1 MDLSFL
7 RKAGAVMEGLILL
20 ILGVIFLPI
29 YILIDRAA
37 AKKPPSESKD
47 TRPPVQR
54 LRVKRT
60 TCPNCGSPVMDRG
73 AGWECGWC
81 GDSGYY

>member
-1 MDLSFL
+1 
-7 RKAGAVMEGLILL
+7 MEGLILL
-20 ILGVIFLPI
+20 ILGVIALPFC
-29 YILIDRAA
+29 ILIEHRG
-37 AKKPPSESKD
+37 AKKPPTAGRD

-81 GDSGYY
+81 GDSGWY

>member
-1 MDLSFL
+1 
-7 RKAGAVMEGLILL
+7 MEGLILL
-20 ILGVIFLPI
+20 LLGVIFLPV

-37 AKKPPSESKD
+37 EKKPPSESKD
-47 TRPPVQR
+47 TRTPVQR
-54 LRVKRT
+54 LRVKRR